1 MFASL
6 FPSACYASTTVPIEP
21 RGFHDVL
28 TRVHDVLD
36 TFTTPSSL
44 STSADSIQPLVIDQ
58 QTTASLI
65 LHLRRLGSIPRAAD
79 GPHASTRLVS
89 TSSTSSTPS
98 QTPHDRP
105 TSRRRRCGCV
115 GFDELLLHQLR
126 LQKTSTGSRL
136 PSTLSP
142 RHPRVHHGLNTT
154 TTSSSRR
161 QASASSSAAST
172 YSRQQDRENWD
183 SASEFNFHSSSQ
195 YYNSFS
201 PRSST
206 TSYSL
211 KQQF

>member
-1 MFASL
+1 MLPHFLPHVTPQLRHPSSHGGFTTSTHEFTTSSTPSQRPRASRRPQL
-6 FPSACYASTTVPIEP
+6 RFQPLAIEP
-21 RGFHDVL
+21 QSTAAL
-28 TRVHDVLD
+28 TLH
-36 TFTTPSSL
+36 
-44 STSADSIQPLVIDQ
+44 PL
-58 QTTASLI
+58 
-65 LHLRRLGSIPRAAD
+65 RLGFVPRAAD
-79 GPHASTRLVS
+79 GQHASTRLVS

-98 QTPHDRP
+98 RTPHDRP
-105 TSRRRRCGCV
+105 TSRRRRCGCM

-136 PSTLSP
+136 PSTFSP
-142 RHPRVHHGLNTT
+142 RPPRVQHGLNTT